1 MILLDTNV
9 VSETLRVTPNPKL
22 VAWLDAQRP
31 ALIYVCAPVL
41 AELYRGIARLPESR
55 RKDHLSVAIERMQN
69 ELFRNRI
76 LAFDIGAAKQYGDL
90 SAIRERLGQPI
101 GHMDAMIAAI
111 ALCHRATVA
120 TRDIRDFAGLG
131 LELINPFE
139 WTAAAR

>member
-9 VSETLRVTPNPKL
+9 VSENLRVAPSPKV

-31 ALIYVCAPVL
+31 ALIYLCTPVL
-41 AELYRGIARLPESR
+41 AELYRGIARLTEGR
-55 RKDHLSVAIERMQN
+55 RKDHLRIAIERMQN
-69 ELFRNRI
+69 ELFRDRI
-76 LAFDIGAAKQYGDL
+76 LAFDTGAAKQYGHL
-90 SAIRERLGQPI
+90 TAIRERLGDPI

-120 TRDIRDFAGLG
+120 TRDVRGFAGLG
-131 LELINPFE
+131 LELIDPFE